1 MSFWRRREES
11 LNHEIQDYLDRQIEE
26 NVARGM
32 RPDYARAAAHRKL
45 GPVLRVKEDTRAAW
59 GWLWLERLWQ
69 DLRHS
74 RRMLA
79 KNPGFTL
86 VAVLSLGIGV
96 GANCAMFSMADMLLF
111 RPLPVPRSSGVVTVG
126 STNLQISASQY
137 DFLRAS
143 YPDFVDVR
151 DRGQSFAG
159 LAAFNFVRVRLKSS
173 PNALPVVKTGMLASG
188 NLFAV
193 MQVKPELGRA
203 FRSDEDQVPG
213 RDAVVVL
220 THDFWEQEFAADP
233 AVLGRSVQMN
243 GIPFTVI
250 GVLPAAFTGVDQ
262 WVQPAFYVP
271 LMMWPQLQ
279 GDAPNTTSENT
290 PSQSNMQRRDLRFLT
305 LKGRLKPGVTIARAR
320 AEVSTLAAALAK
332 EYPKTNRNQSMTVR
346 TELQARIKSIPQNF
360 IMAIMLMTLAGAVLL
375 VACANVAVLLTSRAP
390 VRAREIALRL
400 AIGAARVRLIRQ
412 LITES
417 LLLAVAGGVLGIA
430 VGYAGVLLLRGITYP
445 SDVPVVLSFQLDHRA
460 LAFSL
465 AVALASV
472 LLFGLGPALQT
483 TRSDLASALKN
494 SGDAAVGRRRV
505 WGRNF
510 LVSSQVAIS
519 FVLLTV
525 ATFMYVGFRRD
536 LISGPGFR
544 TDHLLMMTFDTSLG
558 NYTDDQTRQFFKQ
571 LLERSRSL
579 AGVNSAALSSFVPL
593 TVEAEGMGVVPDGYQ
608 LPAGKQFVQVMGS
621 RVSDGYF
628 ETMGTSIVQG
638 RGFRVTDTATSP
650 RVAVV
655 NETFARHYWPAQNPI
670 GKRFRLND
678 RNGRFVEIVGVSK
691 DNAYI
696 SLQEAPTEFIY
707 LPHFQNPS
715 PRMALMINTATGAAD
730 LTAPLRKVV
739 TGLDADMP
747 VLAARTMQEF
757 YQVRG
762 VQTTEVI
769 VKLVAAMG
777 LMGMLLALIGL
788 YGLVSYAVSTRT
800 REIGIR
806 MAIGAAQGEV
816 LRMVLKQGLVLTACG
831 LGAGLILSVAAQ
843 QALGAAFPGGNSQ
856 SLNLVAYPLLIIA
869 ALLVAMLAAFIP
881 ARRAA
886 QVDPLRALREE

>member
-1 MSFWRRREES
+1 
-11 LNHEIQDYLDRQIEE
+11 
-26 NVARGM
+26 
-32 RPDYARAAAHRKL
+32 
-45 GPVLRVKEDTRAAW
+45 
-59 GWLWLERLWQ
+59 
-69 DLRHS
+69 
-74 RRMLA
+74 
-79 KNPGFTL
+79 
-86 VAVLSLGIGV
+86 
-96 GANCAMFSMADMLLF
+96 
-111 RPLPVPRSSGVVTVG
+111 
-126 STNLQISASQY
+126 
-137 DFLRAS
+137 
-143 YPDFVDVR
+143 
-151 DRGQSFAG
+151 
-159 LAAFNFVRVRLKSS
+159 
-173 PNALPVVKTGMLASG
+173 
-188 NLFAV
+188 
-193 MQVKPELGRA
+193 
-203 FRSDEDQVPG
+203 
-213 RDAVVVL
+213 
-220 THDFWEQEFAADP
+220 
-233 AVLGRSVQMN
+233 
-243 GIPFTVI
+243 
-250 GVLPAAFTGVDQ
+250 
-262 WVQPAFYVP
+262 
-271 LMMWPQLQ
+271 
-279 GDAPNTTSENT
+279 
-290 PSQSNMQRRDLRFLT
+290 
-305 LKGRLKPGVTIARAR
+305 
-320 AEVSTLAAALAK
+320 
-332 EYPKTNRNQSMTVR
+332 
-346 TELQARIKSIPQNF
+346 
-360 IMAIMLMTLAGAVLL
+360 
-375 VACANVAVLLTSRAP
+375 
-390 VRAREIALRL
+390 
-400 AIGAARVRLIRQ
+400 
-412 LITES
+412 
-417 LLLAVAGGVLGIA
+417 
-430 VGYAGVLLLRGITYP
+430 
-445 SDVPVVLSFQLDHRA
+445 
-460 LAFSL
+460 
-465 AVALASV
+465 
-472 LLFGLGPALQT
+472 
-483 TRSDLASALKN
+483 
-494 SGDAAVGRRRV
+494 
-505 WGRNF
+505 
-510 LVSSQVAIS
+510 
-519 FVLLTV
+519 
-525 ATFMYVGFRRD
+525 
-536 LISGPGFR
+536 
-544 TDHLLMMTFDTSLG
+544 MTFDTSLG